1 MPLETI
7 QAISSLWPLA
17 FGILT
22 LVIVLAKMHGAIST
36 LQEKIKSAF
45 ELINKIQERQRGD

>member
-1 MPLETI
+1 MDLDTV

-22 LVIVLAKMHGAIST
+22 LVIVLAKMHGAI
-36 LQEKIKSAF
+36 KSLEDKMKTAF
-45 ELINKIQERQRGD
+45 NLINKLRGD